1 MKLEIKKIG
10 NSTGLILPRD
20 ALAQLGLKLG
30 DVVFAVPDG
39 DGGLRLTP
47 YDPEFEASMRL
58 VDGIMDEYKDTLKE
72 LAK

>member
-10 NSTGLILPRD
+10 NSSGVILPKELMQ
-20 ALAQLGLKLG
+20 AFGLRPGMELY
-30 DVVFAVPDG
+30 AVPSG

-47 YDPEFEASMRL
+47 YDPGFEASMRM
-58 VDGIMDEYKDTLKE
+58 VDDIMDEYKDTLKE